1 MRRGRGKHSEK
12 RKRHDEK
19 RNRKEREAKK
29 GEKRK
34 KNFGKER
41 RKDQEIA
48 GEMED
53 NAASAWKKGD
63 PEV

>member
-1 MRRGRGKHSEK
+1 MGEAKYSEK

-19 RNRKEREAKK
+19 RNRKEGEAKK

-34 KNFGKER
+34 KSLGKER
-41 RKDQEIA
+41 RKDQEKG
-48 GEMED
+48 GEKED
-53 NAASAWKKGD
+53 NTASAWKKGD